1 MGKGG
6 MRCGAGRPGWHVKAE
21 HCRSIDVR
29 RLHREGLLRS
39 GVATTWAWTDKATG
53 ERLAAIGLRA
63 ADGTLTLAY
72 SLNDKPTHQWVPL
85 ERTPC
90 HYGGSRPWFNC
101 PRCRRR
107 VAVLYLR
114 ASGFACRRCQRL
126 TYASR
131 SDDAID
137 RTWRRQAK
145 LEARLGPHWKRP
157 KGMHR
162 ATRDRLIAEIFACE
176 ETRERELAGYVAS
189 HMLYLA

>member
-6 MRCGAGRPGWHVKAE
+6 MRCGAGRPSWHVKAE

-53 ERLAAIGLRA
+53 ERLAAIGLRF

-101 PRCRRR
+101 PRCQRR

-114 ASGFACRRCQRL
+114 ASGFACRHCQRVA
-126 TYASR
+126 YASQSDEVIGR
-131 SDDAID
+131 S
-137 RTWRRQAK
+137 WRRQAK
-145 LEARLGPHWKRP
+145 LEAKLGPDWQRP
-157 KGMHR
+157 KGMHWQ
-162 ATRDRLIAEIFACE
+162 
-176 ETRERELAGYVAS
+176 TRERLLEGIFRCAQVRDCALAHYVAT
-189 HMLYLA
+189 HFP